1 MEISDWLPQLIMFL
15 LLSVNIIKKGK
26 DYPDNG
32 KGTAGV
38 IIACSIVLLILLWGG
53 FFDKLIEYILS

>member
-1 MEISDWLPQLIMFL
+1 MQVTDWLPQLIMFV
-15 LLSVNIIKKGK
+15 LLSLNIFKNPANKS
-26 DYPDNG
+26 N
-32 KGTAGV
+32 AGV